1 MHLHVY
7 TINDNKGKNIHVYKL
22 IQYIRADTDIRTN
35 LVTNWASIF
44 SLHPFKNAAKMEMVL
59 TLSYRA
65 GIFFI
70 VFW

>member
-1 MHLHVY
+1 M
-7 TINDNKGKNIHVYKL
+7 TTKEKKIHVYKL
-22 IQYIRADTDIRTN
+22 IQYIRGNTDFSTN

-59 TLSYRA
+59 AFSYRA